1 MPTIRQWQFKKPK
14 IFNVYLSHSDIKV
27 DTNTPRIFLVAE
39 LVPKKFPLMMVVK
52 SISLHPLPVASAWF
66 SSADF

>member
-14 IFNVYLSHSDIKV
+14 IFNVYHSHSDIKV
-27 DTNTPRIFLVAE
+27 DTNAPRIFLVAE

-52 SISLHPLPVASAWF
+52 SIALHPLPVASA
-66 SSADF
+66 